1 MSLNDFSTITVSAN
15 APALSQVGFGTLL
28 ILAYHT
34 KYSDR
39 TRVYERASY
48 TTQLATEGFGTNDAA
63 YKAIAQAF
71 AQNPS
76 VQSLKLGRADTPS
89 VVTYRIGSAQV
100 LNATEYAISL
110 ERAGH
115 VSTEVAVTTGGS
127 ATGTDIPA
135 GLKTAIDLLV
145 GTGAAFEGVV
155 AATGGAGTAAYVDV
169 TAPTGVGLWLSDWRS
184 DRLTVQE
191 RTANPDIAADIATIQ
206 LVDDDWYALGL
217 ADTNSVAAAT
227 AAAGVIETPRKIFGT
242 NTSDSIAYDAS
253 STADQQSALAAV
265 SRTRT
270 ISLFDL
276 DSTGGYSGIAAVA
289 NLLPFDPGEGPFA
302 GGVLNGRT
310 LGGVTA
316 DALTPTQKANLQ
328 TKGYTINITTA
339 GVNHALGGQAASG
352 EWIDFVRFAD
362 WFVTRLQE
370 DLASLQLNNRRI
382 PYDARGLSMV
392 ESVLRARL
400 AAGLASGG
408 IVPGSESI
416 ELPDLAAVSSTDRG
430 NRILN
435 GCKVAFQYSGAI
447 QKVGVLVTITE

>member
-1 MSLNDFSTITVSAN
+1 M
-15 APALSQVGFGTLL
+15 
-28 ILAYHT
+28 
-34 KYSDR
+34 
-39 TRVYERASY
+39 
-48 TTQLATEGFGTNDAA
+48 
-63 YKAIAQAF
+63 
-71 AQNPS
+71 
-76 VQSLKLGRADTPS
+76 
-89 VVTYRIGSAQV
+89 
-100 LNATEYAISL
+100 
-110 ERAGH
+110 
-115 VSTEVAVTTGGS
+115 
-127 ATGTDIPA
+127 
-135 GLKTAIDLLV
+135 
-145 GTGAAFEGVV
+145 
-155 AATGGAGTAAYVDV
+155 
-169 TAPTGVGLWLSDWRS
+169 
-184 DRLTVQE
+184 
-191 RTANPDIAADIATIQ
+191 
-206 LVDDDWYALGL
+206 DDDWYALGL

-227 AAAGVIETPRKIFGT
+227 AAAGVIETTRKIFGT